1 MKFTAEK
8 IDSIPIH
15 FVLCTERTGSSLLSL
30 MLNLNPQILCPS
42 EEPFALYLW
51 KKYRNKTMWSITDIH
66 NYVDAFFLLAEKNT
80 DLYFS
85 KRTVFLANLLEHQ
98 DILTFKRII
107 KLTYLHFLDVK
118 DKSQVT
124 CIVDKQIKYFFHLK
138 LLKQIFPHAKY
149 VVLTR
154 DVRDNI
160 VSKKDRNLNWNQHPF
175 FLASLWNDTYRN
187 IEQLPKS
194 DFRIVSYENFM
205 METEGALREICDWMN
220 CTFNSKMMETE
231 GVYDAFLAAKKR
243 DVSIL
248 FIEHLRDFHSGLSQ
262 KPNTNKIGQYKS
274 RLDTRLISQIER
286 ICGETLQKLGY
297 SLDDIKTKKAFFKQ
311 VYFQFLAFCYRRY
324 LLQFY
329 YHIPLWLKLSV
340 KKWRTKKIDV

>member
-51 KKYRNKTMWSITDIH
+51 KKYRNKTKWSITDIH

-85 KRTVFLANLLEHQ
+85 KRTVFLSNLLEHQ
-98 DILTFKRII
+98 DILTFNRII

-124 CIVDKQIKYFFHLK
+124 CIVDKQIKYFFHLE

-187 IEQLPKS
+187 FEQLPKS

-205 METEGALREICDWMN
+205 METDGALREICDCIN

-231 GVYDAFLAAKKR
+231 GVYEAFLEAKKR
-243 DVSIL
+243 DVSPL

-262 KPNTNKIGQYKS
+262 KPNTNKIGQYNS
-274 RLDTRLISQIER
+274 RLDTRLLSQIER

-297 SLDDIKTKKAFFKQ
+297 SLSDTKTRKFSFKQ
-311 VYFQFLAFCYRRY
+311 MYFQFLALCYRRY